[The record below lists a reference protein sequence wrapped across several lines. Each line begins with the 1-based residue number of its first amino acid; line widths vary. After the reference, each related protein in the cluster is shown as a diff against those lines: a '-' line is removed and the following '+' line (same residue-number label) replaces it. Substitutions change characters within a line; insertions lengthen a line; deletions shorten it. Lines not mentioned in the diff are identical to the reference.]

1 MYKDKVLSNDFKVCI
16 KIYGYSRENSEKI
29 WFSKL
34 AEAMSG
40 ELSPSTISKCVDRL
54 FDMGMIDGKWEKVD
68 RHWIRT
74 FHIAGEAEAF
84 VKSLYD
90 VTSD

>member
-1 MYKDKVLSNDFKVCI
+1 MDKEKVLSNDFKVCR
-16 KIYGYSRENSEKI
+16 KIYEYSKVRSEKI

-34 AEAMSG
+34 VEAMSG

-54 FDMGMIDGKWEKVD
+54 FDLGMIDGDWEKAD
-68 RHWIRT
+68 GRWTRT
-74 FHIAGEAEAF
+74 FNITGEAEGF

-90 VTSD
+90 VTSA